1 MSAIPPRRD
10 RVLQGIAWIL
20 LAVSF
25 FAVVH
30 VLVKKLGETYPVAQM
45 MFFRS
50 AFALLPAMAMVMR
63 HPRGLGVLRSASPL
77 GHVARSGFGI
87 FAMATTFAA
96 FQYIPAADVV
106 AINFAAP
113 IFVTALSVPLL
124 GEGVGWRRWLAV
136 VAGFAGVMVMLQP
149 GAMLGAPGGD
159 TALGSALALAS
170 AVAYAGVV
178 IAIRQVSRVDAG
190 EAIVFFYMAIVAIA
204 TLPTLPFLWV
214 APASALDLA
223 MLVALGV
230 VGGIAQVF
238 LTRGYE
244 VAPPA
249 AVMPFEY
256 ASLLAT
262 ALLAWAFWGELPTSA
277 GIAGG
282 AIVIASGLFLFY
294 REARLALV
302 RRP

>member
-1 MSAIPPRRD
+1 MQTGRAPD
-10 RVLQGIAWIL
+10 RVLRGIVAML
-20 LAVSF
+20 SS
-25 FAVVH
+25 VVLFS
-30 VLVKKLGETYPVAQM
+30 LVYLMVKWLGQRYALVQL
-45 MFFRS
+45 MFFRC
-50 AFALLPAMAMVMR
+50 ALALIPALALMHR
-63 HPRGLGVLRSASPL
+63 HPRGFALMRPNRPL
-77 GHVARSGFGI
+77 GHLVRGGFGM
-87 FAMATTFAA
+87 FAMATSFAA
-96 FQYIPAADVV
+96 FQYLPAADVV

-149 GAMLGAPGGD
+149 GAMLAAPGGD